1 MDDEKFLKNKIR
13 ILDRMNKLDK
23 GVVLFSES

>member
-1 MDDEKFLKNKIR
+1 MDDEKFLKKIR